1 MLLLC
6 GLSSHT
12 YEMRSLDCLVSE
24 VSFNLKLLV
33 RVGER
38 VRNGGSFEGMSVD
51 LGAESDP
58 VRIPFHGM
66 AHWAR
71 TGQCHRRIVARQEG
85 LGEHTELV
93 K

>member
-1 MLLLC
+1 
-6 GLSSHT
+6 
-12 YEMRSLDCLVSE
+12 
-24 VSFNLKLLV
+24 
-33 RVGER
+33 
-38 VRNGGSFEGMSVD
+38 MSVD